1 MLPWHHGDNQPLIGQ
16 YIVPAN
22 LPPAYFEAEKRYREA
37 KTPAEGIAAL
47 EEMLAI
53 MPKHKGTDKLKA
65 DLRRRLSKLRSKQHE
80 KKKVGKKESS
90 FKIEREGVG
99 QVVVIGAP
107 NVGKSSLVT
116 ALTNADPV
124 VADFPHSTWKPTP
137 GMMYFEDIQIQLI
150 DTPPISREYMEPLF
164 FDMVRRSDV
173 GLVLVDVHT
182 DPLRELEET
191 LSVLKE
197 RKIVPGGLERLSED
211 RAGWTYLPLLVIANK
226 IDDQPSEEN
235 FEIFQSL
242 LEDNWPVIPISARAG
257 RNLDV
262 LRESIFHALYI
273 IRVYTKVPGKEPD
286 LTEPFV
292 LKKGSTLGEL
302 ALKIHKDFAAKL
314 KFARLWGAQVYDGQ
328 MVQRDHMLQ
337 DGDIVEFHV

>member
-1 MLPWHHGDNQPLIGQ
+1 M
-16 YIVPAN
+16 PAN

-37 KTPAEGIAAL
+37 KTPADGIAAL

-65 DLRRRLSKLRSKQHE
+65 DLRRRLSKLKSKQHE
-80 KKKVGKKESS
+80 KKKVGKRESS

-107 NVGKSSLVT
+107 NVGKSALVA
-116 ALTNADPV
+116 ALTKADPG

-137 GMMYFEDIQIQLI
+137 GMMHFEDVQIQLI

-173 GLVLVDVHT
+173 GLIVVDVHT
-182 DPLRELEET
+182 DPLQQLEET
-191 LSVLKE
+191 VSVLRE
-197 RKIVPGGLERLSED
+197 RKIAARESERPCED
-211 RAGWTYLPLLVIANK
+211 NTGWRFMPLLVIANK

-235 FEIFQSL
+235 FEIFRSL
-242 LEDNWPVIPISARAG
+242 LEDDWPVVPVSAKKG
-257 RNLDV
+257 YHFDV
-262 LRESIFHALYI
+262 LKKSIFQALDI
-273 IRVYTKVPGKEPD
+273 IRIYSKVPGKDPD
-286 LTEPFV
+286 LNEPFV
-292 LKKGSTLGEL
+292 VKKGFTLEEL
-302 ALKIHKDFAAKL
+302 AAKIHKDFSAKL

-328 MVQRDHMLQ
+328 MVQRDHVLH
-337 DGDIVEFHV
+337 DGDIVELHV

>member
-1 MLPWHHGDNQPLIGQ
+1 
-16 YIVPAN
+16 VPAN

-37 KTPAEGIAAL
+37 KNPDEGIAAL

-65 DLRRRLSKLRSKQHE
+65 DLRRRISKLRAKQHE
-80 KKKVGKKESS
+80 KKKVGKRESS
-90 FKIEREGVG
+90 FKVEREGVG
-99 QVVVIGAP
+99 QAAVIGAP
-107 NVGKSSLVT
+107 NVGKSALVA

-137 GMMYFEDIQIQLI
+137 GMMLFKDIQIQLI

-173 GLVLVDVHT
+173 VLVVVDVHT
-182 DPLRELEET
+182 DPFLQLKETVSILEE
-191 LSVLKE
+191 
-197 RKIVPGGLERLSED
+197 RRIVPRGLEGFYGDNAEWSF
-211 RAGWTYLPLLVIANK
+211 LPFLVIANK

-235 FEIFQSL
+235 LEIFKSL
-242 LEDNWPVIPISARAG
+242 LEDDWPVISVSARSG
-257 RNLDV
+257 RNFEAMK
-262 LRESIFHALYI
+262 ESIFHALDI

-292 LKKGSTLGEL
+292 LKKGSTLEEL
-302 ALKIHKDFAAKL
+302 ALKIHKDFSAKL
-314 KFARLWGAQVYDGQ
+314 KFARLWGARVYDGQ
-328 MVQRDHMLQ
+328 MVQRDHVLQ
-337 DGDIVEFHV
+337 DGDIVEIHT